1 MDEVA
6 VVVVG
11 VTDRNNTLISYR
23 DENDLGDW
31 MVFVESTDE
40 MIREYAIRQQA
51 TKLAIG
57 RDGVIIERKP
67 FGSNPE
73 AYWRGILEQLLAS
86 PEAAAQAPAEPEP
99 TAVPI
104 VAAQPA
110 TATAGPSTAEPANA
124 ATAAP
129 AAPEP
134 TATAPAATAR
144 PTMPPTAEPTDTPA
158 PIVAQGWRTRPCGGR
173 QHRRGRARYNAN
185 AGERRDDLPAAGC
198 RRQAG
203 ARLLLRELVTDL
215 PRRGSDAQQRIRAS
229 SR

>member
-129 AAPEP
+129 AEPEP
-134 TATAPAATAR
+134 TATAPAATAQ

-158 PIVAQGWRTRPCGGR
+158 PIVAQGWRTDLAVGGNIGEVAPDTTLTLVSGETTSLQQVAGGR
-173 QHRRGRARYNAN
+173 
-185 AGERRDDLPAAGC
+185 PV
-198 RRQAG
+198 
-203 ARLLLRELVTDL
+203 LVYFFE
-215 PRRGSDAQQRIRAS
+215 SW
-229 SR
+229 

>member
-40 MIREYAIRQQA
+40 MIRQYAIRQQA

-158 PIVAQGWRTRPCGGR
+158 PIVAQGWRTDLAVGGNIGEVAPDTTLTLVSGETTSLQQVAGGR
-173 QHRRGRARYNAN
+173 
-185 AGERRDDLPAAGC
+185 PV
-198 RRQAG
+198 
-203 ARLLLRELVTDL
+203 LVYFFE
-215 PRRGSDAQQRIRAS
+215 SW
-229 SR
+229 

>member
-40 MIREYAIRQQA
+40 MIRQYAIRQQA

-134 TATAPAATAR
+134 TATVPAATAQ

-158 PIVAQGWRTRPCGGR
+158 PVVAQGWRTDLAVGGNIGEVAPDTTLTLVSGETTSLQQVAGGR
-173 QHRRGRARYNAN
+173 
-185 AGERRDDLPAAGC
+185 PV
-198 RRQAG
+198 
-203 ARLLLRELVTDL
+203 LVYFFE
-215 PRRGSDAQQRIRAS
+215 SW
-229 SR
+229 

>member
-134 TATAPAATAR
+134 TATAPAATAQ

-158 PIVAQGWRTRPCGGR
+158 PVVAQGWRTDLAVGGNIGEVAPDTTLTLVSGETTSLQQVAGGR
-173 QHRRGRARYNAN
+173 
-185 AGERRDDLPAAGC
+185 PV
-198 RRQAG
+198 
-203 ARLLLRELVTDL
+203 LVYFFE
-215 PRRGSDAQQRIRAS
+215 SW
-229 SR
+229 